1 MPLAVTLPCAQ
12 AQTGCVP
19 LKRHNSEQPPLLTAQ
34 GLVPCWRALVKIW
47 RSFKESP
54 APDNS
59 TLWSDRFD
67 TGADKMLPRSNALQA
82 IKQTQ
87 ESTDDCLVFQPI

>member
-1 MPLAVTLPCAQ
+1 VPLAVTLPCAQ
-12 AQTGCVP
+12 AHTGCVP

-34 GLVPCWRALVKIW
+34 GLVPFWRALVKIW

-59 TLWSDRFD
+59 ILWSERFD

-82 IKQTQ
+82 IKQTHK
-87 ESTDDCLVFQPI
+87 SADDCLVFQPI

>member
-1 MPLAVTLPCAQ
+1 MPLAVTFPCAQ

-54 APDNS
+54 APESS
-59 TLWSDRFD
+59 TLWSEMFD
-67 TGADKMLPRSNALQA
+67 TGADKMLPRSYALPV

-87 ESTDDCLVFQPI
+87 EFTDDCLLFQPI